1 MPSSEQDLTELG
13 RSRPASQDPVA
24 TTTDNFPGSS
34 LQRQTERLAT
44 GDPRLS
50 IAERYKNDGQH
61 VSQVARAAD
70 RLVRQRLL
78 LEEDAAAVITEAAE
92 SDFGK

>member
-1 MPSSEQDLTELG
+1 
-13 RSRPASQDPVA
+13 
-24 TTTDNFPGSS
+24 
-34 LQRQTERLAT
+34 
-44 GDPRLS
+44 
-50 IAERYKNDGQH
+50 